1 MGTLLI
7 AVGALVGYLIAYH
20 TYGRWLARKI
30 FKLDPDAK
38 VPSVE
43 LNDDRDGN
51 LHSAWKD
58 RSRVLLEN
66 RCYYEPEDRQHDRE
80 CHEQHT

>member
-30 FKLDPDAK
+30 FKLDPEAK
-38 VPSVE
+38 VPSV
-43 LNDDRDGN
+43 
-51 LHSAWKD
+51 SA
-58 RSRVLLEN
+58 SRVSG
-66 RCYYEPEDRQHDRE
+66 CCP
-80 CHEQHT
+80 